1 MKPSQQKM
9 LSEAFI
15 PNSVAYR
22 KSNLEKAEE
31 MLIIAKAIPRK
42 VRRAKPNECEFWRE
56 LQRVKNS
63 EPPKLKLREDGL
75 VSAKDAKTFF
85 GISMFTIQEQRK
97 KGTLPFKKEK
107 AKYYYDPE
115 DLKKIEVRK
124 YRKTE

>member
-1 MKPSQQKM
+1 MKPNQQTM
-9 LSEAFI
+9 LSESFI

-22 KSNLEKAEE
+22 KSNLDKAHEVLE
-31 MLIIAKAIPRK
+31 IAKAIPRK
-42 VRRAKPNECEFWRE
+42 VRRAKPNECEFSRE
-56 LQRVKNS
+56 LERVKKS

-85 GISMFTIQEQRK
+85 GISLFTIQEQRK
-97 KGTLPFKKEK
+97 KGSLLFKKEK

-124 YRKTE
+124 YKKAE